1 MANMKEIKNHISS
14 VKDTQ
19 KITNAMY
26 LIASTKL
33 RKAKRDLDQTLPYF
47 NALRGE
53 IKRIFRSVGNIDNR
67 YFYPVGSGGGTL
79 PGTYGYL
86 VITAD
91 KGLAG
96 AYNQNAI
103 REAQRMLSQ
112 HDGENKVFVVGEY
125 GRQHFAAQNIP
136 IEQNFLYTAQNPTLQ
151 RARNITAQL
160 LDLYRAGDLVKIFVT
175 YTDMG
180 NSLESSART
189 VRLLPF
195 HRAQFASATKEEERV
210 KIPFEFSPS
219 VDKVLDSMIPSYV
232 SGFIYSA
239 LVDSFCSEQNA
250 RMTAMDSANQ
260 NAQELLDELSA
271 QYNHT
276 RQSAITQEITEISAG
291 ALGQRRH
298 KERLAGLGLELGLEG
313 DAAL

>member
-1 MANMKEIKNHISS
+1 MPNMKEIKDHIKS

-33 RKAKRDLDQTLPYF
+33 RKAKYELDRTLPYF

-53 IKRIFRSVGNIDNR
+53 IKRIFRTVENVDNR
-67 YFYPVGSGGGTL
+67 YFYPPTGERSL

-96 AYNQNAI
+96 AYNQNALK
-103 REAQRMLSQ
+103 EAQRMLSQ
-112 HDGENKVFVVGEY
+112 HESGDNKVFVVGEY
-125 GRQHFAAQNIP
+125 GRQFFHSRNIP
-136 IEQNFLYTAQNPTLQ
+136 IEKNFLYTAQNPTLQ
-151 RARNITAQL
+151 RARNITSLL
-160 LDLYRAGDLVKIFVT
+160 LDLYKKGELVKIFVT

-180 NSLESSART
+180 SGLESSART

-195 HRAQFASATKEEERV
+195 NRSQFASATYEERV
-210 KIPFEFSPS
+210 KIPFEFSPNVS
-219 VDKVLDSMIPSYV
+219 QVLDSMIPSYV

-260 NAQELLDELSA
+260 NAQELLDELSM
-271 QYNHT
+271 QYNHV

-291 ALGQRRH
+291 ALGQRRYTQ
-298 KERLAGLGLELGLEG
+298 RLEG
-313 DAAL
+313 DTEP